1 MQTMLILK
9 KIPLYFFL
17 FFLLTTNSY
26 AENKGK
32 VYAVEDSVIK
42 IHTTSVTPDYLSPW
56 QLSNPIQASGSGTV
70 ISGNRILTN
79 AHVVANA
86 KYIQAQKHNDPN
98 KYIAKV
104 SFISHY
110 ADLAIL
116 TVKDKS
122 FFKDLNALE
131 VGELPDLQQDVTVY
145 GYPFGGETLSITQGV
160 LSRVE
165 QQFYSH
171 ANSYLLAGQID
182 AAINPGNSGG
192 PVIVNNKIVGVVM
205 QAISAGVAANVGY
218 FIPPSIIKH
227 VLTDSKD
234 GQYDGF
240 PELGFRTQSLENPSA
255 KTAYGLKKGQSGV
268 LVVKVFEG
276 SAAAGKLQKND
287 VILKIDQYD
296 IASNSTVDFSKTLR
310 SHYEH
315 AIELHHIGDKIKITF
330 VRKGEV
336 LKTNLIARKNEN
348 RYNLIGQQKYDHIPE
363 YYIYGGIVFVPL
375 TQNMLNSWGMP
386 QVNSG
391 TYHFLDY
398 KPDWT
403 SADKQQT
410 VVALQVLA
418 ADVNFGYHN
427 INSWLVD
434 LVNGKP
440 IKNFLQFCQ
449 LLKENK
455 EKYVV
460 FENEQGYQIVLDH
473 REVMKSEKDILKL
486 YRIPAIHS
494 VDLFPKSKKINVQ

>member
-1 MQTMLILK
+1 MPIFK
-9 KIPLYFFL
+9 RIPLYFL

-26 AENKGK
+26 AENKDK
-32 VYAVEDSVIK
+32 VFAVEDSVIK
-42 IHTTSVTPDYLSPW
+42 IHTTSVIPDYLQPW

-98 KYIAKV
+98 KYIAEV

-122 FFKDLNALE
+122 FFKGLKALE
-131 VGELPDLQQDVTVY
+131 IGQLPELQQDVTVY
-145 GYPFGGETLSITQGV
+145 GYPLGGETLSITQGV

-165 QQFYSH
+165 QQFYAH

-218 FIPPSIIKH
+218 FIPPSIINH

-240 PELGFRTQSLENPSA
+240 PELGFRTQPLENSSA
-255 KTAYGLKKGQSGV
+255 KKAYGLKKDQNGI
-268 LVVKVFEG
+268 LVVKVFKGGASE
-276 SAAAGKLQKND
+276 GKLQKND
-287 VILKIDQYD
+287 VILKIDQYN
-296 IASNSTVDFSKTLR
+296 IASNGTVNFTKTLR

-315 AIELHHIGDKIKITF
+315 AIELHHIGDKIEITF
-330 VRKGEV
+330 VRKGKV
-336 LKTNLIARKNEN
+336 LKTKLTAQKNEN

-391 TYHFLDY
+391 PFHFLDY
-398 KPDWT
+398 KPQWT
-403 SADKQQT
+403 SPDKQQT
-410 VVALQVLA
+410 IVALQVLA
-418 ADVNFGYHN
+418 ADVNFGYHD
-427 INSWLVD
+427 INSWVVD
-434 LVNGKP
+434 FVNGQP
-440 IKNFLQFCQ
+440 IKSFVQFCQ

-455 EKYVV
+455 EKYMV
-460 FENEQGYQIVLDH
+460 FENKQGYQIVLDH
-473 REVMKSEKDILKL
+473 KEVMKSEKDILKL

-494 VDLFPKSKKINVQ
+494 VGLFSKEKK

>member
-1 MQTMLILK
+1 MQIMPIFK
-9 KIPLYFFL
+9 NL
-17 FFLLTTNSY
+17 FPYVLCLLLTTHSY
-26 AENKGK
+26 ADNKDK
-32 VYAVEDSVIK
+32 LYLVEDSVIK

-56 QLSNPIQASGSGTV
+56 QLSSPIQGSGSGTV

-79 AHVVANA
+79 AHVVADA

-104 SFISHY
+104 DFISHY

-116 TVKDKS
+116 TIKDKS
-122 FFKDLNALE
+122 FFKDLKALE
-131 VGELPDLQQDVTVY
+131 IGKLPKLQQDVTVY

-171 ANSYLLAGQID
+171 SNSYLLAGQID

-192 PVIVNNKIVGVVM
+192 PVIVDNKIAGVVM

-218 FIPPSIIKH
+218 FIPPSIINH

-234 GQYDGF
+234 GKYDGF

-255 KTAYGLKKGQSGV
+255 KKAYGLKKDQTGV
-268 LVVKVFEG
+268 LVVKVFEN
-276 SAAAGKLQKND
+276 SSAAGKIQKND
-287 VILKIDQYD
+287 VILKIDQYN
-296 IASNSTVDFSKTLR
+296 IASNGTVDFSETLR

-315 AIELHHIGDKIKITF
+315 AIELHHIGDKIEITF
-330 VRKGEV
+330 MRKSKV
-336 LKTNLIARKNEN
+336 LTTQLIAQKNEN
-348 RYNLIGQQKYDHIPE
+348 RYNLIGQQQYDHIPE
-363 YYIYGGIVFVPL
+363 YYIYGGIVFVPI

-391 TYHFLDY
+391 PFHFLNY
-398 KPDWT
+398 KPEWT
-403 SADKQQT
+403 SVNKQQS

-427 INSWLVD
+427 INSWLID

-449 LLKENK
+449 LLKANK
-455 EKYVV
+455 EEYMV
-460 FENEQGYQIVLDH
+460 FENKQGYQIVLDH
-473 REVMKSEKDILKL
+473 EEAMKSEKDILKL

-494 VDLFPKSKKINVQ
+494 VDLFPKTKK

>member
-1 MQTMLILK
+1 MQDTSTMQVFK
-9 KIPLYFFL
+9 KIVLCFL
-17 FFLLTTNSY
+17 LLLTTNSY
-26 AENKGK
+26 GEGK
-32 VYAVEDSVIK
+32 VYPVEDSVIK
-42 IHTTSVTPDYLSPW
+42 IYTTVVTPDYLSPW
-56 QLSNPIQASGSGTV
+56 QLSNPLQASGSGTV

-98 KYIAKV
+98 KYIAQV

-116 TVKDKS
+116 TVKDNS
-122 FFKDLNALE
+122 FFKGLKALE
-131 VGELPDLQQDVTVY
+131 IGTLPELQQNVSVY

-192 PVIVNNKIVGVVM
+192 PVIVDHKIVGVVM
-205 QAISAGVAANVGY
+205 QAIAAGVAANVGY
-218 FIPPSIIKH
+218 FIPPSIIQH
-227 VLTDSKD
+227 VLKDSLD
-234 GQYDGF
+234 GHYDGF

-255 KTAYGLKKGQSGV
+255 KKAYGLKKDQSGI
-268 LVVKVFEG
+268 LVVKVFKN
-276 SAAAGKLQKND
+276 SAAAGKLKKQD

-296 IASNSTVDFSKTLR
+296 IASNGTINFTKSLR

-315 AIELHHIGDKIKITF
+315 AIELHHIGDKVDITY
-330 VRKGEV
+330 VREGKV
-336 LKTNLIARKNEN
+336 FKTSLIAQKNEN
-348 RYNLIGQQKYDHIPE
+348 GYHLIGQQQFDHIPD

-375 TQNMLNSWGMP
+375 NRNMLNLWGIV
-386 QVNSG
+386 QINSD
-391 TYHFLDY
+391 TFHFLNNQ
-398 KPDWT
+398 PEWT
-403 SADKQQT
+403 SADKQQI

-427 INSWLVD
+427 INSWIVD
-434 LVNGKP
+434 SVNGKA
-440 IKNFLQFCQ
+440 IKNFVQFCR
-449 LLKENK
+449 LLKANK
-455 EKYVV
+455 EKYMV

-473 REVMKSEKDILKL
+473 QQALRSEKDILKL

-494 VDLFPKSKKINVQ
+494 VGLWDKK